1 MCNLY
6 TNKST
11 VAEMA
16 DLFRAKAPHGF
27 NAPAEEAMA
36 LVRKY
41 PADRLT
47 VERTADPWF
56 KKKGA

>member
-27 NAPAEEAMA
+27 NAPADVYPGYPG
-36 LVRKY
+36 LVGRS
-41 PADRLT
+41 P
-47 VERTADPWF
+47 
-56 KKKGA
+56 